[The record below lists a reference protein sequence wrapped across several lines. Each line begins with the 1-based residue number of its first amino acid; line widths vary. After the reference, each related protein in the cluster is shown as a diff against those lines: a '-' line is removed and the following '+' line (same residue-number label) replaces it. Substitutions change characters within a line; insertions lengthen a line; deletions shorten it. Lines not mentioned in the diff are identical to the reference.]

1 MIVIDL
7 KGAEGY
13 LDGSI
18 VCPVPASKILTITVM
33 KAPGATSTTASPT
46 PSPIITPIS
55 ETYWDSLTPSIREW
69 KAYNAWTKMLLL
81 FNTTELTGLGI
92 DTSGIAVDAWKTYMD
107 LYNKKTLVEQLNA
120 ETKLRNTFLTA
131 NGDFPAHITLLRKK
145 LTHARLVGAEI
156 SDGNFVA
163 IVLNSLSSTWDSIVA
178 TVFKHD
184 SSSEII
190 VKLHAWWLRVYK
202 NRNVNTS
209 RGITALYAS
218 TSQHYNQ
225 NQLICTNPKCNQR
238 GHMIDICYWQEERK
252 EGQFSPGFGKRG
264 GEKDSVIETHQNGF
278 KSKPTANIATI
289 TDEVEHTFALMT
301 IEETTFKVS
310 HILVPVPSKI
320 PNDNPFPSSY
330 NYMYQGMGME
340 SNKELPGERSLVLH
354 TDFHNK

>member
-18 VCPVPASKILTITVM
+18 VCPVPASKILTITVT
-33 KAPGATSTTASPT
+33 KAPGAMSTTASPT
-46 PSPIITPIS
+46 PLLIITTIF

-92 DTSGIAVDAWKTYMD
+92 DTSGTAVDAWKTYMD
-107 LYNKKTLVEQLNA
+107 LYNKKTLVGQLNA
-120 ETKLRNTFLTA
+120 ETELRNTFLTA

-145 LTHARLVGAEI
+145 LTYARLVGAEI

-178 TVFKHD
+178 TVFKYD
-184 SSSEII
+184 SLSEII

-278 KSKPTANIATI
+278 KSKPTANIAII

-301 IEETTFKVS
+301 MKETTFKVS
-310 HILVPVPSKI
+310 HIPVPVPSKI
-320 PNDNPFPSSY
+320 PNDNLFPSSH
-330 NYMYQGMGME
+330 NYMYQGIGME

>member
-7 KGAEGY
+7 KGAKGY

-18 VCPVPASKILTITVM
+18 VCPVPASKILTITVT
-33 KAPGATSTTASPT
+33 KAPGAMSTTASPT
-46 PSPIITPIS
+46 SLLIITTIF

-69 KAYNAWTKMLLL
+69 KTYNAWTKMLLL

-120 ETKLRNTFLTA
+120 ETELRNTFLTA

-202 NRNVNTS
+202 NRNINTS

-252 EGQFSPGFGKRG
+252 KGQFPPGFGKRG
-264 GEKDSVIETHQNGF
+264 GEKDSVIEIHQNGF